1 MRYWAKGLEGV
12 KGMEIGWGDE
22 RKGVIRRMKRYYA
35 KGLEGMRRMKIGWG
49 DEWKGTKSLKQS
61 GN

>member
-1 MRYWAKGLEGV
+1 MKRYWAKGLEGV

-35 KGLEGMRRMKIGWG
+35 KGLEGMRRMEIGWG
-49 DEWKGTKSLKQS
+49 DERKE
-61 GN
+61 